1 MINVM
6 RLAPFVKTL
15 PITASFVRLGPIES
29 MIISASKCVQRATLE
44 MMKAGCVYM
53 NPQRMSVLPSPE
65 RTAHGISTSTSIT
78 KLAMNATLVARR
90 ATASMKLTALHAL
103 GADTYGSKK
112 HQASIGSVFHAI
124 LLPCYMAL
132 QEIA

>member
-1 MINVM
+1 M
-6 RLAPFVKTL
+6 
-15 PITASFVRLGPIES
+15 
-29 MIISASKCVQRATLE
+29 
-44 MMKAGCVYM
+44 
-53 NPQRMSVLPSPE
+53 LPSPE

-90 ATASMKLTALHAL
+90 ATASMKLTASHAL

-112 HQASIGSVFHAI
+112 HQAWIGSVFHAI

-132 QEIA
+132 QEIVWSAAVTVLTLVLMNVTMGTLIQVMDALLSAK